1 VHAGPFANIAHGNNS
16 IIADRIALK
25 LSEYVVTESG
35 FGADCGAEKAF
46 NIKCRIGGL
55 VPSAVVIVCS
65 VRALKMHSGRFKV
78 VAGKPL
84 SENLLKE
91 DIDAV
96 EKGAVNLEKH
106 IENIRL
112 FGLPAVVAINRF
124 TTDTDKEVEAV
135 RKKALAAGADDAV
148 VSEVWAKGGEG
159 GMDLA
164 RAVVKAANKPSH
176 FKFLYPLDGS
186 IKQKIEKIA
195 TSVYGAAKVEY
206 SPEAEK
212 KIELYTKL
220 GYDKFP
226 ICMAKTHLSLS
237 HDPELKGA
245 PAGFTIPI
253 RDIRVAAGAGF
264 LYPLCGQMRTM
275 PGLPSDP
282 AGAHID
288 LDENGNVVGLF

>member
-1 VHAGPFANIAHGNNS
+1 
-16 IIADRIALK
+16 
-25 LSEYVVTESG
+25 
-35 FGADCGAEKAF
+35 
-46 NIKCRIGGL
+46 
-55 VPSAVVIVCS
+55 
-65 VRALKMHSGRFKV
+65 MHSGRFKV

-96 EKGAVNLEKH
+96 EQGTVNLEKH

-112 FGLPAVVAINRF
+112 FGVPTVVAINRF

-135 RKKALAAGADDAV
+135 RKKALTAGAYDAV

-159 GMDLA
+159 GVALA
-164 RAVVKAANKPSH
+164 QAVVKAANTPSH
-176 FKFLYPLDGS
+176 FRFLYSLDET
-186 IKQKIEKIA
+186 IAKKIEKIA
-195 TSVYGAAKVEY
+195 ISVYGASNVEY
-206 SPEAEK
+206 SPEAMK

-226 ICMAKTHLSLS
+226 VCMAKTHLSLS
-237 HDPELKGA
+237 HDPELKGR
-245 PAGFTIPI
+245 PAGFAISI
-253 RDIRVAAGAGF
+253 RDIRVATGAGF

-275 PGLPSDP
+275 PGLPSEP
-282 AGAHID
+282 AGTRID